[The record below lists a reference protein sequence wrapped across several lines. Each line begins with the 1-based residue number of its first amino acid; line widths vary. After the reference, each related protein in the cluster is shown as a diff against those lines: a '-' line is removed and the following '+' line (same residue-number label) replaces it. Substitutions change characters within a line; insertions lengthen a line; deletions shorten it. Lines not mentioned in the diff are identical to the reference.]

1 MQYIIRNINAILDVI
16 VTKLM
21 CKDDTAIMINSNSPY
36 RRGSNRKISL
46 FIVLAPRLWG
56 LKDPCLQRPWQKNNV
71 LIGKLKT
78 VHFRRFIFNY
88 LIIMNA
94 IILLS
99 GAKNCNQSNQSDTTW
114 SSIVM
119 HSRSRLIIGIDRS
132 ADRIC
137 LLKI

>member
-1 MQYIIRNINAILDVI
+1 MQYIIRNINEILDLI

-36 RRGSNRKISL
+36 RKGSKFVLYKNIIIYSLGLERPISS
-46 FIVLAPRLWG
+46 ATMA
-56 LKDPCLQRPWQKNNV
+56 KNNV

-119 HSRSRLIIGIDRS
+119 HSSYRLIIGIDSR
-132 ADRIC
+132 DV
-137 LLKI
+137 